1 MRKQGIE
8 RKEKAVSETVGF
20 VIILGIVM
28 SGIGLVTLYGYPAL
42 LDRQADANIKNM
54 EKTLIVLQ
62 TDINTLAYKNVPY
75 QETTVQVSGGT
86 LSVAPH
92 HSEPYFDITV
102 DTFHTQ
108 FFPGKLRFI
117 SEDGGTII
125 VLENGAVIKRYPG
138 ITGSVMI
145 AEPRWYYDSPT
156 ETLVITLINITGS
169 NLAQTGIGTISMQ
182 LDPDNPPNTQR
193 IRTYGNDVYI
203 HYENDYGSD
212 DFYRAWELFFEKPDL
227 KLEDSASNRPFRL
240 IYRNNP
246 TVPIETLVIRTVNI
260 TVLSL

>member
-1 MRKQGIE
+1 MTQNRFDHQE
-8 RKEKAVSETVGF
+8 WAVSETVGF
-20 VIILGIVM
+20 VIILGIIM

-42 LDRQADANIKNM
+42 LERQADANIKNM

-62 TDINTLAYKNVPY
+62 TDVNTLAYKNVPY
-75 QETTVQVSGGT
+75 QETTIQVSGGT

-92 HSEPYFDITV
+92 HSEPYFNITV
-102 DTFHTQ
+102 GANHTQ

-117 SEDGGTII
+117 SEDGGTI
-125 VLENGAVIKRYPG
+125 VLLENGGVIKRYPG

-145 AEPRWYYDSPT
+145 AEPRWYYDAPT

-182 LDPDNPPNTQR
+182 LDPDNPPRAQR
-193 IRTYGNDVYI
+193 IPVEGNEVYI
-203 HYENDYGSD
+203 KYKNDIASD
-212 DFYRAWELFFEKPDL
+212 DFYRAWKLFFDKPDL
-227 KLEDSASNRPFRL
+227 NLEFDPLKSNPEFDFTYKNDTPL
-240 IYRNNP
+240 KW
-246 TVPIETLVIRTVNI
+246 VVLKTVNI

>member
-1 MRKQGIE
+1 MREKWLKNNE
-8 RKEKAVSETVGF
+8 RAVSETVGF

-62 TDINTLAYKNVPY
+62 TDINSLAYKNVPY
-75 QETTVQVSGGT
+75 QETAIQVSGGT

-92 HSEPYFDITV
+92 HSKPFFNITV
-102 DTFHTQ
+102 GMNHIQ

-117 SEDGGTII
+117 SEDGGTIV

-156 ETLVITLINITGS
+156 KTLVITLINITGH
-169 NLAQTGIGTISMQ
+169 NLAQAGIGTISMQ
-182 LDPDNPPNTQR
+182 LDPDNPPQTQR
-193 IRTYGNDVYI
+193 IPTGWNDVYI
-203 HYENDYGSD
+203 RYENDHESD
-212 DFYRAWELFFEKPDL
+212 DFYRAWELFFDKPDL
-227 KLEDSASNRPFRL
+227 NLEYHSSNRPFYFT
-240 IYRNNP
+240 YRNKP
-246 TVPIETLVIRTVNI
+246 TVPIEALVIKTVNI